1 MSYIDFIEKAAGRAA
16 DAILD
21 VPDIAIMHLQLNL
34 DRAWLN
40 LEEIAKQE
48 HYEVLECS
56 AHLRELCNRVCATL
70 YYIPGSHPLDDCK
83 MLRIKDAEYG
93 GSWQRRGGP
102 GAFFAACRKWDRY
115 EESVRRH
122 GSLEAALANDKRQEG
137 ILDDVGDLRRYLI
150 LWEAWRLAKEQAA
163 GIAFANSRRDH
174 GGGMAGH
181 DDD

>member
-1 MSYIDFIEKAAGRAA
+1 MSYIDFIEKAASKMFDSLATT
-16 DAILD
+16 DA
-21 VPDIAIMHLQLNL
+21 PIMQVQLQL
-34 DRAWLN
+34 DRAWMA
-40 LEEIAKQE
+40 LEKFAKSE

-56 AHLRELCNRVCATL
+56 NRLRELCNNVGALL
-70 YYIPGSHPLDDCK
+70 YLVPSSVPADCQ
-83 MLRIKDAEYG
+83 MLRVKDAEYG

-115 EESVRRH
+115 EESLKRH
-122 GSLEAALANDKRQEG
+122 GSLGRALEEDQRAEG
-137 ILDDVGDLRRYLI
+137 ILDDIGDLRRYLI

-163 GIAFANSRRDH
+163 GIAFANSRPDH

>member
-16 DAILD
+16 DALHDAKTRSKIEPSIHD
-21 VPDIAIMHLQLNL
+21 AQEQIENI
-34 DRAWLN
+34 WIC
-40 LEEIAKQE
+40 LERNAKDE
-48 HYEVLECS
+48 HYEVLEAS
-56 AHLRELCNRVCATL
+56 TNLRAFCNALCAWL
-70 YYIPGSHPLDDCK
+70 YSIPGSHPLDDCK

-150 LWEAWRLAKEQAA
+150 LWEAWRLAKEAQHLAI
-163 GIAFANSRRDH
+163 G
-174 GGGMAGH
+174 
-181 DDD
+181 